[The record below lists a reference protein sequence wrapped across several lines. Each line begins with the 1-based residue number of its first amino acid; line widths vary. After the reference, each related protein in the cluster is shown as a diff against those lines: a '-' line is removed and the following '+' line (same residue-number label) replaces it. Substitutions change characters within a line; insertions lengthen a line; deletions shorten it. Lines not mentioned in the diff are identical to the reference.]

1 MECFPCS
8 PQVFFP
14 LHVQSIWLEQV
25 FEPVLK
31 AWKNPRNTPR
41 PTSQP
46 SKSSK
51 HTAWSS
57 LLSSLELLSNLSV
70 VVVIAFAHCNNI
82 KKKEWKKENHFSLIC
97 VILRHVFDLCTRR
110 YVYAEWNLVPSIPC
124 KNLDV
129 IFFSVTFSLGEN
141 ETWHKFTSG
150 GLS

>member
-25 FEPVLK
+25 FEPVLR
-31 AWKNPRNTPR
+31 AWKNPRNIPR
-41 PTSQP
+41 LTSQP

-82 KKKEWKKENHFSLIC
+82 KKKGMEKGEPFL
-97 VILRHVFDLCTRR
+97 FDLRDSQTCFRFMYQKICLCWMKFSPINPLEKPGCDFLQCDLFTWGK
-110 YVYAEWNLVPSIPC
+110 WNL
-124 KNLDV
+124 
-129 IFFSVTFSLGEN
+129 T
-141 ETWHKFTSG
+141 
-150 GLS
+150 